1 MKTILQYVT
10 FVTLTILV
18 PLSCSEDAMD
28 KVDTN
33 HNDPTEVPIKL
44 ILPQTIM
51 STVFG
56 LSGNDL
62 AWFSSVFVEQT
73 TGVHGQ
79 LEDADKRR
87 AINTTMLNNIW
98 NEMFQTNIDLDYII
112 ERGSEDGEE
121 EGYWAAV
128 GIAKFLKAYNFSL
141 ATDAWGSI
149 PFSEAGQGSENRT
162 PVFENE
168 QAVYDG
174 IFKLVNEAIGD
185 MQKTSV
191 GNPGNVDFIYGGDMD
206 LWIKAA
212 HGFKARCFNRL
223 SNVGPE
229 SYTDSVIASSAL
241 SFADA
246 SESFIFNQFNTS
258 ATGQSPWYQE
268 ENDRGHHAV
277 SKTIDDIMVSLNDP
291 RRTLWFATIDDEI
304 IPAPNGTAISD
315 QAHNIYSRI
324 SFDYLTAL
332 SPMPVIT
339 YDEIKFLEAEAL
351 LRKGMTEEA
360 NTSYL
365 TAVEEALLRAEVAE
379 TDIITYLEQGN
390 VNVGS
395 SNLTKQTILTQKYI
409 SFWLFQPIEAFS
421 EYRRT
426 GVPVL
431 QNPLGLPPNRFPYG
445 NDEVASNPNVPDIT
459 YQTKLWWAL

>member
-1 MKTILQYVT
+1 MRTILKYMV
-10 FVTLTILV
+10 FIAPILLV
-18 PLSCSEDAMD
+18 PFSCSEDAMD
-28 KVDTN
+28 KVDTDY
-33 HNDPTEVPIKL
+33 NDPTEIPIKL

-56 LSGNDL
+56 LSGCDL

-98 NEMFQTNIDLDYII
+98 NELYQTNIDLDYII
-112 ERGSEDGEE
+112 ERGSEGGKE

-141 ATDAWGSI
+141 ATDAWGSV
-149 PFSEAGQGSENRT
+149 PFSEAGKASDNRT

-168 QAVYDG
+168 QTVYDG
-174 IFKLVNEAIGD
+174 IFRLVNEAITD
-185 MQKTSV
+185 MQRTSV
-191 GNPGNVDFIYGGDMD
+191 GNPENTDFIYDGDMD

-212 HGFKARCFNRL
+212 HGFKTRCFNRL
-223 SNVGPE
+223 SNVGPAA
-229 SYTDSVIASSAL
+229 YTDSVLSSVAL
-241 SFADA
+241 SFSDA
-246 SESFIFNQFNTS
+246 SESFIFSQFNTS

-277 SKTIDDIMVSLNDP
+277 SKTIDDIMVSLDDP
-291 RRTLWFATIDDEI
+291 RRALWFATINDEI
-304 IPAPNGTAISD
+304 VPAPNGVAISD

-324 SFDYLTAL
+324 SFDYLTAT
-332 SPMPVIT
+332 SPMPVLT
-339 YDEIKFLEAEAL
+339 FDEMKFIEAEAL
-351 LRKGMTEEA
+351 LRKGMSEEA
-360 NTSYL
+360 HAAYM
-365 TAVEEALLRAEVAE
+365 TAVEEALIRAEVSEDDRA
-379 TDIITYLEQGN
+379 TYLAQGN
-390 VNVGS
+390 VDVGS
-395 SNLTKQTILTQKYI
+395 TNLTQQTILIQKYI

-426 GVPVL
+426 GIPTL
-431 QNPLGLPPNRFPYG
+431 QNPLGPPPNRFPYG